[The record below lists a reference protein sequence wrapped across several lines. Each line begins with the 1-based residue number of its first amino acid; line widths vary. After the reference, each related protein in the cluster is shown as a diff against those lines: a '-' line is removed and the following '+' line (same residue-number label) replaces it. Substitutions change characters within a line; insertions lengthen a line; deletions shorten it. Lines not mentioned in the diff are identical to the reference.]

1 MFNFSKAEYN
11 KVMIRNSFILLDG
24 IGEKRERR
32 LWKEGVLTWEDFFC
46 CKEILDIDRER
57 KKIYDDFLYEA
68 LHSLK
73 TRDCGFFTKNLKKRE
88 HWRLFEEFINEAVCL
103 DIETNGLTPEKG
115 GYVTIVGLYSVNG
128 YKALVKGENLTEET
142 LQEAIN
148 EHKFLITFYGTIFD
162 IPFLKKEFPKLKIE
176 HIPHFDL
183 FFAGKRLGIQG
194 GLKKLETMFLIERE
208 DELKGLNGYDAVR
221 LWKAYLNGSIDSL
234 ERLISYNRADTEN
247 LFHIGKIFYDMLRTQ
262 VGIEEFINNGK
273 QRSNQKVS

>member
-1 MFNFSKAEYN
+1 MELEK
-11 KVMIRNSFILLDG
+11 
-24 IGEKRERR
+24 KRERR
-32 LWKEGVLTWEDFFC
+32 LWRQGVLTWEDFFNC
-46 CKEILDIDRER
+46 VEVLDIEWE
-57 KKIYDDFLYEA
+57 KKKNYDEFLRRAYDA
-68 LHSLK
+68 LLCK
-73 TRDCGFFTKNLKKRE
+73 DCYFFARNLKKRE
-88 HWRLFEEFINEAVCL
+88 HWRLFEEFISEAVCL
-103 DIETNGLTPEKG
+103 DIETSGLTPEKG
-115 GYVTIVGLYSVNG
+115 GYVTVVGLYSVNG

-162 IPFLKKEFPKLKIE
+162 IPFLKKEFPNLKIE

-234 ERLISYNRADTEN
+234 ERLISYNKADTEN

-273 QRSNQKVS
+273 YRSSQKVS